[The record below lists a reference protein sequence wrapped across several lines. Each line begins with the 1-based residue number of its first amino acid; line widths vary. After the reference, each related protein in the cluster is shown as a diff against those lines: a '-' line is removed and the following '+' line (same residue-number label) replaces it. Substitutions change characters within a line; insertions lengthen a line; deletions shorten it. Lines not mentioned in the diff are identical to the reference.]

1 MIRPALLLPAL
12 AALVLLPLAR
22 PQTKSM
28 TQGAHRMELMLERL
42 DGSTWK
48 TIDPA
53 LVLAQGDHVR
63 FRFRT
68 NFDGY
73 LYVTN
78 QSTSGKYEQLFP
90 REETGQ
96 DNHIVAGKDYQVPA
110 TAMAFRIAGP
120 PGHEV
125 VYWLV
130 SPGRLTD
137 MPARPTLTA
146 PATPPITLIPRCD
159 EGIMKARGDCV
170 DSTAGPKLI
179 PRDVDVSKDLAA
191 ANAASRELLFVR
203 EQNTAVISSPE
214 PLTGPVIYEF
224 QLAHR

>member
-1 MIRPALLLPAL
+1 MIRPALLLLPVVTLSLL
-12 AALVLLPLAR
+12 AW
-22 PQTKSM
+22 PQSKSM
-28 TQGAHRMELMLERL
+28 NQGGHRMELMLERL

-53 LVLAQGDHVR
+53 LVLAQGDRVR

-90 REETGQ
+90 RAETGQ
-96 DNHIVAGKDYQVPA
+96 DNHIAAGKDYRVPA
-110 TAMAFRIAGP
+110 TSVAFRIAGP

-130 SPGRLTD
+130 SPVRLTE
-137 MPARPTLTA
+137 MPANPTL
-146 PATPPITLIPRCD
+146 PTPGHTTPLTLMPRCD
-159 EGIMKARGDCV
+159 DGVMKARGDCV

-203 EQNTAVISSPE
+203 EQDTAVISSPA

>member
-1 MIRPALLLPAL
+1 MIRALLPPL
-12 AALVLLPLAR
+12 AALMLLPLAR
-22 PQTKSM
+22 PQSKSM
-28 TQGAHRMELMLERL
+28 TQGTHRMELMLERL
-42 DGSTWK
+42 DGTMWK

-130 SPGRLTD
+130 SPARITGAPPRPELP
-137 MPARPTLTA
+137 PARKTTPLTLM
-146 PATPPITLIPRCD
+146 PRCD
-159 EGIMKARGDCV
+159 DAILRARGDCI

-179 PRDVDVSKDLAA
+179 PRDVDVSQDLAA

-203 EQNTAVISSPE
+203 EQNTAVISSTA